1 MDKFGSN
8 VINDKTESKTTE
20 KKVDAPVT
28 TNVKVKK
35 NNSTARKFFAQ
46 DLKST
51 ANGVTNDIVIPGVK
65 NLVVNVLKKAVDYL
79 FLGTFTPTN
88 NSYTPYNTFSGS
100 RNVTYAPGFNPNQGI
115 NGPTVPTAKASV
127 YAINDVTFVDRGEA
141 EEVLTRMVEIVQK
154 YGTASVQD
162 FYDLIQQ
169 KGNYTDNKY
178 GWKDLSSACVIRGT
192 DGYHIQFPRVI
203 VLD

>member
-1 MDKFGSN
+1 MEKYGSN
-8 VINDKTESKTTE
+8 SIQKPGQPSE
-20 KKVDAPVT
+20 KRVEAPVT

-35 NNSTARKFFAQ
+35 ENSLARKFFAQ

-51 ANGVTNDIVIPGVK
+51 ATGVTNDIVIPGFK
-65 NLVVNVLKKAVDYL
+65 NLVVNILKKAVDYL
-79 FLGTFTPTN
+79 FLGTYTPN
-88 NSYTPYNTFSGS
+88 NNGYTPYNTFSSGT

-115 NGPTVPTAKASV
+115 NGPMIPTARSTI

-154 YGTASVQD
+154 YGSACVQD

-169 KGNYTDNKY
+169 KGSFTDNKY
-178 GWKDLSSACVIRGT
+178 GWKDLSTACVIRGS
-192 DGYHIQFPRVI
+192 DGYHIQFPKVI